1 MIKRTLQPFIQET
14 SQSFP
19 VLLLCGMRQVG
30 KSTLL
35 KSIKEKGRK
44 YISLDDVQLK
54 NFARNDPKLF
64 LQTYPPPIIIDEVQY
79 APELFTY
86 IKIYVDEHPKERGA
100 FWLSGSQQFRLMK
113 GIRESL
119 AGRIAIMD
127 LMGLSQMEIMR
138 KSGKSTPFLPSFD
151 MLKENKAKTSFSAKQ
166 IFGTILRGSFPALYA
181 FPSTRTD
188 IFYRSYLQT
197 YIERDARDDLGLK
210 NELKYYDFI
219 RATAARTGNLLN
231 YANLASD
238 VDINVKTAKIW
249 LDSLV
254 RAGIVMLVEP
264 YSANINR
271 RIVNTPKIYF
281 MDTGLA
287 SYLTKWNSAET
298 LMNGA
303 MSGAMLETYVLCE
316 IIKSYRH
323 NCREENISFYRDS
336 NGVEIDFIIEQD
348 GVLHPIEVKKTAMP
362 SKDSCKNFSA
372 LKSLGKKV
380 GIGAVLCFYESSIPI
395 CEDVLSI
402 PVWKIAAP

>member
-1 MIKRTLQPFIQET
+1 MIKRTLQPFIHET

-35 KSIKEKGRK
+35 KNVREKRRK
-44 YISLDDVQLK
+44 YISLDDVQLRS
-54 NFARNDPKLF
+54 FAKNDPKLF

-86 IKIYVDEHPKERGA
+86 IKIYVDEHPKEKGA

-119 AGRIAIMD
+119 AGRIAIID
-127 LMGLSQMEIMR
+127 LMGFSQREIMR
-138 KSGKSTPFLPSFD
+138 KSSKSIPFLPSLA
-151 MLKENKAKTSFSAKQ
+151 MLKQNKAKTFLNAKQ
-166 IFGTILRGSFPALYA
+166 MFNYILRGSFPALYA
-181 FPSTRTD
+181 FPNTRTET
-188 IFYRSYLQT
+188 FYKSYLQT
-197 YIERDARDDLGLK
+197 YIERDVRDDLGLK

-219 RATAARTGNLLN
+219 RAVAARTGNLLN
-231 YANLASD
+231 YANLAND

-254 RAGIVMLVEP
+254 RAGIVTLIEP

-281 MDTGLA
+281 LDTGLA

-316 IIKSYRH
+316 LIKSYKH
-323 NCREENISFYRDS
+323 NCMEENISFYRDS
-336 NGVEIDFIIEQD
+336 NGTEIDFIIEQN
-348 GVLHPIEVKKTAMP
+348 GVLYPIEVKKTAMP
-362 SKDSCKNFSA
+362 DKNSCKNFSI
-372 LKSLGKKV
+372 LNGLGKKI
-380 GIGAVLCFYESSIPI
+380 GIGAVLCFYESVIPI
-395 CEDVLSI
+395 NENVLSVPI
-402 PVWKIAAP
+402 WKI